1 MVHRISNYVPLFI
14 ILILLVT
21 VQKQV
26 EGLTCSRYFGLCSDT
41 RNCDLRCKARNK
53 HAEGH
58 CDDDFNCT
66 CIYPCDSPQPNKDTE
81 PIRKCTSGLGLCSVD
96 HCYDDCCNSKCAKQ
110 FKEGIGHCEI
120 VGSMGTI
127 LCTCDYVC

>member
-1 MVHRISNYVPLFI
+1 M
-14 ILILLVT
+14 
-21 VQKQV
+21 
-26 EGLTCSRYFGLCSDT
+26 GLCDERITSSE
-41 RNCDLRCKARNK
+41 CDLRCKSHYNDG
-53 HAEGH
+53 EGH
-58 CDDDFNCT
+58 CDNMNICNCIHH
-66 CIYPCDSPQPNKDTE
+66 CVSPQPNKDTE

-127 LCTCDYVC
+127 LCTCDYVI